1 LDKKKKEK
9 QLIDSLKLETMKT
22 DPNVLARN
30 RFQGDQGRVMEF
42 KKKLIK
48 VTKDFKHHKYNL
60 SANSTGTEKRF

>member
-1 LDKKKKEK
+1 
-9 QLIDSLKLETMKT
+9 MKT

-30 RFQGDQGRVMEF
+30 RFQGDQRRVMEF

-60 SANSTGTEKRF
+60 SANSAGTEKRFKFLL